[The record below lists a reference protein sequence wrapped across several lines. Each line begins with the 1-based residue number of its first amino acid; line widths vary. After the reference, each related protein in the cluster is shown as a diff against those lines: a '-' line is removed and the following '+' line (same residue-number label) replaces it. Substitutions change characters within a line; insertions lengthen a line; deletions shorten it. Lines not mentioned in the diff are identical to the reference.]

1 MSKKVSGILI
11 ADIVVYGIIVWFI
24 AYAKIK
30 GMESYEAFRVVVR
43 EDGWVE
49 YLTAAF
55 LLLAA
60 ILLGIHAVKAVTRKD
75 GKQILFYTLS
85 ALVFVF
91 GAGEEISWGQ
101 RIFGLNT
108 GEYFMEHNYQGETN
122 LHNLEINGVDLNI
135 LIFSK
140 MIFIALLIYFVL
152 LPLLTWKVKSFRK
165 LVVDFG
171 VPIPRTHH
179 IVMILI
185 TNITI
190 PFLINM
196 KKESEL
202 HELAL
207 TGIFFLIFLNPANR
221 IREIVVR
228 KQDQTK

>member
-1 MSKKVSGILI
+1 MNKKISGILI
-11 ADIVVYGIIVWFI
+11 TDIIVYGIIIWFI

-30 GMESYEAFRVVVR
+30 GLESYEAFRVVVR

-55 LLLAA
+55 LLLSA
-60 ILLGIHAVKAVTRKD
+60 ILLGIYAVKAVKRKD

-140 MIFIALLIYFVL
+140 MIFIALVIYFIL

-165 LVVDFG
+165 LVIDFG
-171 VPIPRTHH
+171 VPIPRLHH

-185 TNITI
+185 TNLTV
-190 PFLINM
+190 PVLINM

-207 TGIFFLIFLNPANR
+207 TGIFFLIFLNPAKR
-221 IREIVVR
+221 IRDVVVR
-228 KQDQTK
+228 KPDLQD